1 MCTGATELETI
12 TVEREEYRMSSST
25 RKIVIAGVMGAI
37 SVFLGATHLGFIPW
51 LAGAALTIMHV
62 PVIIGAVL
70 EGPGVGLA
78 IGLIFGAFSLIQG
91 AIAPTGPADVWFTN
105 PLVSIV
111 PRLFIGPVAWLIYR
125 GLRDTSEM
133 AALAG
138 AGVAGSLTN
147 TILVL
152 GALGLLGFLPW
163 GLIATIAVSNG
174 LPEAVLAAVLTVAV
188 IAAWKRVE
196 TGREGS
202 TV

>member
-1 MCTGATELETI
+1 
-12 TVEREEYRMSSST
+12 MSSAT

-37 SVFLGATHLGFIPW
+37 SIFLGATHLGFIPW

-62 PVIIGAVL
+62 PVIVGAVL

-91 AIAPTGPADVWFTN
+91 AIAPTGPTDVWFTN

-111 PRLFIGPVAWLIYR
+111 PRLFIGPVAWLVYR
-125 GLRDTSEM
+125 VLRDTSEM
-133 AALAG
+133 AALAA

-147 TILVL
+147 TVLVL
-152 GALGLLGFLPW
+152 GVLGLLGFLPW

-174 LPEAVLAAVLTVAV
+174 VPEAILAAVLTVAV

-196 TGREGS
+196 TGRGGS